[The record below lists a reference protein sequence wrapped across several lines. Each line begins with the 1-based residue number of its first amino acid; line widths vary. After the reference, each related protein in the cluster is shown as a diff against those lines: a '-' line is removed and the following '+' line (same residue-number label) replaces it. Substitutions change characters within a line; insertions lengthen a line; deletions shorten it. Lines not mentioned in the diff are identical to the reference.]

1 MAPCPARPAIADD
14 GAGGGADPRWP
25 ARTANW
31 CDEPGRSFA
40 LDSLARSVDIDPVG
54 GRQLL
59 LHGLPLR
66 RAADARPPL
75 AAGGPHL
82 AAVVA
87 EQMAGSASA
96 GPVPV
101 ELRGVQ
107 PVGQPVVDG
116 LARAGLLHGSLCHRR
131 LLPRS
136 RVLQIR

>member
-14 GAGGGADPRWP
+14 GAGGGAYPRRP
-25 ARTANW
+25 ARTASRR
-31 CDEPGRSFA
+31 DEPGWSFA
-40 LDSLARSVDIDPVG
+40 VDSLARSVDIDPAG

-59 LHGLPLR
+59 LHGLPVR
-66 RAADARPPL
+66 RAADARPSL
-75 AAGGPHL
+75 AAGGPQL

-107 PVGQPVVDG
+107 PVGQPLVDG
-116 LARAGLLHGSLCHRR
+116 LA
-131 LLPRS
+131 
-136 RVLQIR
+136 